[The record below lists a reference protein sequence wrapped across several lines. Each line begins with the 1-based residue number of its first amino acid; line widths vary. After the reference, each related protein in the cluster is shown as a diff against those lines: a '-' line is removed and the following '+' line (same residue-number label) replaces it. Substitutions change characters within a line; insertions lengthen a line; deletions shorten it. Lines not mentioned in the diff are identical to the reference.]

1 MEVVEVLVREVESFD
16 EGAMALFAF
25 GKDEDVVSQ
34 DPGVDWPGSEHV
46 DPRLEEGGD
55 EEHAEGAALWDSTWV
70 HVRLANMP
78 TQAVVE
84 GKLFLKPNVRV
95 QNAGGKTHA
104 AQDRVE
110 DWPQSLI
117 EAFPDVRRSA

>member
-46 DPRLEEGGD
+46 DPRFEEGGD
-55 EEHAEGAALWDSTWV
+55 EEHAEEGSPVGFHRGAC
-70 HVRLANMP
+70 
-78 TQAVVE
+78 
-84 GKLFLKPNVRV
+84 
-95 QNAGGKTHA
+95 A
-104 AQDRVE
+104 ACQYAHPSCCGR
-110 DWPQSLI
+110 
-117 EAFPDVRRSA
+117 